1 MEPFPVVDPIPVP
14 APIWLFKAL
23 HTVTLALHF
32 VSVHFLVGG
41 LAMAVLWAFLARLR
55 RDDVLLESSGLVTRR
70 LPIVMTYVI
79 NLGVPPLL
87 FSQVLYGPALYTS
100 SVLIGLWWISVI
112 AMLIISYSFLYIMS
126 KRSDSGK
133 FAGWAGLIA
142 LIVVLKIGFIYTNN
156 MTLMLRPEAWTQ
168 MYKNSP
174 NGFQF
179 NSGDPTVAPRWL
191 YMMLSSVGVTGFALV
206 LLGMKKGVDTA
217 VSRFLTRWGGRLLA
231 GFTVIQLLMG
241 YWVFRSQP
249 DAVREGLLSGAFYPA
264 AIGLWAVCALVA
276 IGAGAI
282 ISTRPRVGGLVA
294 TVVGLVAFLNIFAM
308 VLLRD
313 GIRDITLASKGFD
326 VWALPVATN
335 WSTVIVFLVCFVLA
349 LGMMVWLIS
358 VVARAKPLPESYAT
372 ATGPEMAKGL
382 DADHDG

>member
-32 VSVHFLVGG
+32 VSVQFLVGG
-41 LAMAVLWAFLARLR
+41 LALAVLWAFLGKSR
-55 RDDVLLESSGLVTRR
+55 RDDVLLESSGLVTQR

-87 FSQVLYGPALYTS
+87 FSQVLYGPSLYTS
-100 SVLIGLWWISVI
+100 SVLIGVWWISVI
-112 AMLIISYSFLYIMS
+112 AMLIVSYSFLYIMS
-126 KRSDSGK
+126 KRSDAGK

-156 MTLMLRPEAWTQ
+156 MTLMLRPESWTR
-168 MYKNSP
+168 MYQNSP
-174 NGFQF
+174 GGFQF

-206 LLGMKKGVDTA
+206 LLAMKKDINAGA
-217 VSRFLTRWGGRLLA
+217 SQFLTRWGGRLLA
-231 GFTVIQLLMG
+231 GFTVIQLLLG

-249 DAVREGLLSGAFYPA
+249 GAVREGLLTGAFYPGM
-264 AIGLWAVCALVA
+264 IGLWAVCALAA
-276 IGAGAI
+276 IAAGAI
-282 ISTRPRVGGLVA
+282 LSTRPRANGLIA
-294 TVVGLVAFLNIFAM
+294 TVVGLVAFLNVFAM

-313 GIRDITLASKGFD
+313 GIRDITLAGKGFD

-349 LGMMVWLIS
+349 LGMMAWLIS
-358 VVARAKPLPESYAT
+358 VVARAKPLPDPRT
-372 ATGPEMAKGL
+372 AIVDAAKGL
-382 DADHDG
+382 DVDHGG